1 MWLRLTVVLTH
12 MLKFSYWRRA
22 RQGIL
27 AHTQG
32 LVVVIKLTH
41 LALLAVMVE
50 AGVWERKHKKII
62 FLCPFPPQPILS
74 KCSKIPSSG

>member
-1 MWLRLTVVLTH
+1 
-12 MLKFSYWRRA
+12 MLKLSYWGRA

-41 LALLAVMVE
+41 LALLAVIVE
-50 AGVWERKHKKII
+50 AGVWERKRKKKKI
-62 FLCPFPPQPILS
+62 FQCPFPS
-74 KCSKIPSSG
+74 